1 MATFEEEIFSFLSG
15 LCGRVER
22 VAVPEGDVLRAVR
35 IMVCCR
41 GGASVLGVVTVP
53 LLFFVGGGRVEELT
67 ALEDGLR
74 EDGVPDVLLLYED
87 RWKGLGPLVRSMLEV
102 RLGAGP
108 RVFARNCEVR
118 TVSAETA
125 AEFLGRNHL
134 YGAAKAPYRLG
145 LYRMRST
152 GAGEAPMDGTP
163 GLVAVATFSAGR
175 MMRDGVMSYEWVR
188 YASARGVRV
197 SGGMGRL
204 LWAFVA
210 GRRAGGCQDGTGAM
224 EVMSYC
230 DLEWYDGRSY
240 LQMGF
245 ADEGVRPPVAFLC
258 PPDGS
263 CRIHEG
269 KLKTDR
275 RFRQLAGEAAVVEN
289 MVRIFNPGSRRLVYR
304 FGAV

>member
-1 MATFEEEIFSFLSG
+1 M
-15 LCGRVER
+15 
-22 VAVPEGDVLRAVR
+22 
-35 IMVCCR
+35 
-41 GGASVLGVVTVP
+41 
-53 LLFFVGGGRVEELT
+53 
-67 ALEDGLR
+67 
-74 EDGVPDVLLLYED
+74 PDVLLLYED

-210 GRRAGGCQDGTGAM
+210 GRRGWRMPGRDRGHGGD
-224 EVMSYC
+224 V
-230 DLEWYDGRSY
+230 L
-240 LQMGF
+240 L
-245 ADEGVRPPVAFLC
+245 
-258 PPDGS
+258 
-263 CRIHEG
+263 
-269 KLKTDR
+269 
-275 RFRQLAGEAAVVEN
+275 
-289 MVRIFNPGSRRLVYR
+289 
-304 FGAV
+304 